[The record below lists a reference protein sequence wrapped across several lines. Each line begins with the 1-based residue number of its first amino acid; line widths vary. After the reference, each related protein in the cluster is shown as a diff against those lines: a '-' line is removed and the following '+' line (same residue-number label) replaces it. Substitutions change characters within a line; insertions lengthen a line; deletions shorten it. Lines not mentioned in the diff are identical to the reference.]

1 LKRLVVLSIYV
12 CRRNDIMA
20 YAMETQREGPI
31 ARAIEKQTSRIPS
44 DLFLWAGLA
53 SIAGSL
59 LMKATGK
66 KSGGNFV
73 ANWVPTIL
81 LLGLYN
87 KIVKIAGHDRQ
98 ERQTD

>member
-1 LKRLVVLSIYV
+1 
-12 CRRNDIMA
+12 MT
-20 YAMETQREGPI
+20 YAMDTQREGPV
-31 ARAIEKQTSRIPS
+31 ARSIEKYTSKLPS

-59 LMKATGK
+59 LMKAAGK

-87 KIVKIAGHDRQ
+87 KVVKIGGHDRY